1 MVRLEEVEDET
12 FVEKPSSAGDEV
24 LLADDDADYTDTDS
38 EISDSESL
46 SDPTPDESLADRLT
60 ALRDIIPPQTRAKL
74 TSTLSTTYNG
84 AAKTVTF
91 GGKSLWVICT
101 SVLLLGL
108 PYALAF
114 QDEQM
119 VQEEERQRQLMSEGA
134 SGLMSAGQE
143 GGQQGQA
150 KAAL

>member
-1 MVRLEEVEDET
+1 MTGSFYLPTLIVLPVVGAVVVAAMKGAPVRT
-12 FVEKPSSAGDEV
+12 AK
-24 LLADDDADYTDTDS
+24 
-38 EISDSESL
+38 
-46 SDPTPDESLADRLT
+46 LT
-60 ALRDIIPPQTRAKL
+60 ALAFALLEFVLAVFLWVAYRSAYTAAS
-74 TSTLSTTYNG
+74 STMNY
-84 AAKTVTF
+84 
-91 GGKSLWVICT
+91 GGKGLWVLCT

-134 SGLMSAGQE
+134 SGMISAGGDQ
-143 GGQQGQA
+143 GGQT

>member
-1 MVRLEEVEDET
+1 MKHNLAMLFTIPRLYIPHP
-12 FVEKPSSAGDEV
+12 PSLPQIPISNSPFP
-24 LLADDDADYTDTDS
+24 DS

-46 SDPTPDESLADRLT
+46 SDRTPDESLTDRLN

-74 TSTLSTTYNG
+74 TNTLTTTYNG

-143 GGQQGQA
+143 GQQGQT

>member
-1 MVRLEEVEDET
+1 M
-12 FVEKPSSAGDEV
+12 SSSV
-24 LLADDDADYTDTDS
+24 TDIFYKDS
-38 EISDSESL
+38 EISDA
-46 SDPTPDESLADRLT
+46 SDLGDNTSFDESLTDRLN
-60 ALRDIIPPQTRAKL
+60 ALRDIVPPQTRARIS
-74 TSTLSTTYNG
+74 STLSTTYSG
-84 AAKTVTF
+84 VSKTVTF

-134 SGLMSAGQE
+134 SGLMSAGE
-143 GGQQGQA
+143 GQVPGGA

>member
-1 MVRLEEVEDET
+1 M
-12 FVEKPSSAGDEV
+12 ANIN
-24 LLADDDADYTDTDS
+24 ADS
-38 EISDSESL
+38 EISDDDGFEPSF
-46 SDPTPDESLADRLT
+46 DESLADRIT
-60 ALRDIIPPQTRAKL
+60 ALKDIIPPKTRAKL
-74 TSTLSTTYNG
+74 VNAASTSYS
-84 AAKTVTF
+84 AASKSVMF
-91 GGKSLWVICT
+91 GGKGLWVICT

-134 SGLMSAGQE
+134 SGLMAAGQE
-143 GGQQGQA
+143 GNAGEA